1 LAVICFRFILNST
14 MIRIKSSL
22 KVLRKKSRKLR
33 KKLNNRKLNW

>member
-1 LAVICFRFILNST
+1 